1 MVDRRSGSERRAYRV
16 SPVEGVTEHR
26 SWIEEFLPDAGVA
39 ALRVSIAALIV
50 THALREFFGVLLGDT
65 PWMGSPG
72 MFTDRWIAS
81 TLLSIGAVLLIAGWF
96 TRLAALG
103 LAVIVTL
110 SWFAP
115 YQMTGHWQ
123 VASRELIAT
132 YACVLLVLAVIGPG
146 YFSIDAWRAGR
157 FKARKSTMKVAIS
170 PWIKSQYRR
179 SRLTR

>member
-1 MVDRRSGSERRAYRV
+1 MSERRSGDERRKYRV
-16 SPVEGVTEHR
+16 SPVEGVSEHR
-26 SWIEEFLPDAGVA
+26 SWIEEFLPDVGVA
-39 ALRVSIAALIV
+39 ALRLAIAALVV

-65 PWMGSPG
+65 PWMGAPG
-72 MFTDRWIAS
+72 MFTDRWIAAMLL
-81 TLLSIGAVLLIAGWF
+81 TLGSALLIAGWF

-103 LAVIVTL
+103 LAVVVTL

-123 VASRELIAT
+123 VGSLELITT
-132 YACVLLVLAVIGPG
+132 YASVLLVLAVIGPG
-146 YFSIDAWRAGR
+146 WFSIDAWRAGR
-157 FKARKSTMKVAIS
+157 FRARRSTTKVNIS